1 MLGGVERSDVEGWVE
16 RYERVWRAP
25 GTDGVAELFSED
37 ATYLVSPWA
46 APVVGIEALR
56 AFWDDERPPESD
68 EFTMRS
74 EVIAVEGD
82 VGVVRVEVDHARGLR
97 WRDLWIVRLD
107 PSGRATSFEEWPFSP
122 ATPDG
127 HE

>member
-1 MLGGVERSDVEGWVE
+1 MERRALEEWVE

-25 GTDGVAELFSED
+25 GTDGVEELFAEG

-46 APVVGIEALR
+46 EPVVGLAALR
-56 AFWDDERPPESD
+56 TFWDDERPPASD

-74 EVIAVEGD
+74 EVLAVDGD
-82 VGVVRVEVDHARGLR
+82 VGIARVEVDYANGNR
-97 WRDLWIVRLD
+97 WRDLWVVTLD
-107 PSGRATSFEEWPFSP
+107 AAGRCTRFEEWPFSP
-122 ATPDG
+122 TTPDG